1 MSEYKAIIIF
11 ILIVIAAVM
20 LAVTGIMFNIRKAA
34 KLFKDDEN
42 QDEEETE
49 EKN

>member
-1 MSEYKAIIIF
+1 MSEYKAIIVF
-11 ILIVIAAVM
+11 ILIVLAAVTI
-20 LAVTGIMFNIRKAA
+20 AVTGIMFNIRKAA